1 MLVVVTN
8 REDLTADW
16 LVVELDRRAA
26 CFLRLN
32 TEDYPASS
40 RLRWTLQE
48 ASLEIHGQL
57 LAAQDVTAVWWRR
70 PLPPNGAGEGRSAAE
85 AEWASGEAEA
95 ALEGFWS
102 ATSPRWVN
110 HPTAN
115 ASADCKPEQ
124 LRRAVGT
131 GFRVPPT
138 LVTNDAE
145 AIRDFARRE
154 GRVVIKSLREGR
166 VPFLGAEHHFYTSEL
181 STGDL
186 GHLEDFGPEPYL
198 VQALVE
204 KQYDVRVTV
213 IGDAAYACRIESQH
227 LAEGA
232 IDWRK
237 VEVEDAPHSVELLPS
252 ETRDACVALTHAYG
266 LRFSAIDLARTSD
279 GGYSFFELNPN
290 GQWAWVEQLTG
301 LPLRARLADELLEG
315 A

>member
-115 ASADCKPEQ
+115 ASADCKPAQ

-154 GRVVIKSLREGR
+154 GRVVIK
-166 VPFLGAEHHFYTSEL
+166 FLGRGGSPSSEQSTISTHQSSPPETSGT
-181 STGDL
+181 S
-186 GHLEDFGPEPYL
+186 
-198 VQALVE
+198 
-204 KQYDVRVTV
+204 
-213 IGDAAYACRIESQH
+213 
-227 LAEGA
+227 
-232 IDWRK
+232 
-237 VEVEDAPHSVELLPS
+237 
-252 ETRDACVALTHAYG
+252 
-266 LRFSAIDLARTSD
+266 RTSAQ
-279 GGYSFFELNPN
+279 SHILFK
-290 GQWAWVEQLTG
+290 
-301 LPLRARLADELLEG
+301 RLSRSSTTSA
-315 A
+315 